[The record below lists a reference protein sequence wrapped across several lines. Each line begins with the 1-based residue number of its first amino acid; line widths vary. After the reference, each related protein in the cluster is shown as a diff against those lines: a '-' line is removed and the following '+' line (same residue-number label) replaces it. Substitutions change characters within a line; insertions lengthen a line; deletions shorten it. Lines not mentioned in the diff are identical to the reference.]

1 MQNVVFSRIPLFA
14 VTKPL
19 DELSHS
25 AVNES
30 PQQARRRQR
39 LAVLAPL
46 LPLLLRL
53 AAQVWEK
60 EVGMDRAEA
69 ESTKPVLNPANH
81 SPSRLSKK

>member
-19 DELSHS
+19 DELSHA

-30 PQQARRRQR
+30 PQQARRCQR

-60 EVGMDRAEA
+60 EVGWIALRP
-69 ESTKPVLNPANH
+69 SPPSLLNPANH